1 MMTQVQFTL
10 NNGILGE
17 IMERVK
23 FYSKS
28 DLGCGYNLKKLH
40 EIVNNYDENKIDYN
54 INDILEFYNIILYI
68 HNECYLKKWTDVEIN
83 NIKNKCKKMNKSIGI
98 YLSKID
104 DSNIE
109 KIFIELEKNYR
120 YYDNF
125 FDVIEKYNVFKRIS
139 EGIFEKVIKDRY
151 ILQHVLQNKKIVT
164 KFGNSIRNKLLE
176 YPENAKI
183 LLDKYEIEGNNK
195 QIYLPNELTIEDKE
209 NLIINYINSEEAN
222 LNYLRIIENI
232 QSKKNELE
240 ISDKTRLLTKKK
252 IKEQTEKFFKD
263 SPGIEMRRSVA
274 FSEKRLEQEV
284 IIEGSG
290 RDIKCV
296 YDFNW
301 IKENQDYPT
310 LLNNFI
316 YLFGYTD
323 LKMRIVFTSKKS
335 NLGLFERYIF
345 INSKN
350 AYKKGTAFD
359 TLEMLSNLQ
368 IIAYNE
374 RLNSLNIRIEDIIEW
389 FFKKY
394 LLNEFN
400 INEYRISIPSENSS
414 TLEKC
419 RTILSEMDHILKEYQ
434 LIVEDGEIDHELI
447 EISSNPILFKDIKS
461 MIKNKY
467 VYANSEE
474 YNLIEYYFFSNQCM
488 LHYIQRIKTSYNSFF
503 DLINNEKIKK
513 EDYVTYAQE
522 EINYLIENS
531 YIIEDKEGYLNINK
545 KEVVYIFKDLYE
557 NEVISYWKHSEE
569 YRKAIDE
576 LINDGIL
583 CTKSSLLSHPEIDYF
598 NYYLNKS
605 EFNNGLD
612 LRNRYIH
619 GTQPSDEKAEEIHK
633 YNYMIFLKLFI
644 LLIIKINDDLC
655 IYDSVAYK
663 ENKEE

>member
-1 MMTQVQFTL
+1 M
-10 NNGILGE
+10 
-17 IMERVK
+17 
-23 FYSKS
+23 
-28 DLGCGYNLKKLH
+28 
-40 EIVNNYDENKIDYN
+40 
-54 INDILEFYNIILYI
+54 
-68 HNECYLKKWTDVEIN
+68 
-83 NIKNKCKKMNKSIGI
+83 
-98 YLSKID
+98 
-104 DSNIE
+104 
-109 KIFIELEKNYR
+109 EKNYQ
-120 YYDNF
+120 YYDDF
-125 FDVIEKYNVFKRIS
+125 FEVIEKYNVFERIS
-139 EGIFEKVIKDRY
+139 ESAFEKIVKDRY
-151 ILQHVLQNKKIVT
+151 ILHHVLQNKKIVT
-164 KFGNSIRNKLLE
+164 KFGNVIRNKLLE
-176 YPENAKI
+176 HPENAKI
-183 LLDKYEIEGNNK
+183 LLDKYEIEGKNK
-195 QIYLPNELTIEDKE
+195 QIYLPKEFTIVDKE
-209 NLIINYINSEEAN
+209 NLIIKYINSEEAN

-252 IKEQTEKFFKD
+252 IKEQTEKFFQN
-263 SPGIEMRRSVA
+263 SPGIEMKRSVA

-323 LKMRIVFTSKKS
+323 MKMRITLTSKKS

-350 AYKKGTAFD
+350 AYKKGAAFD

-374 RLNSLNIRIEDIIEW
+374 RLNSLNIRIESIIEW
-389 FFKKY
+389 VFKEY
-394 LLNEFN
+394 LFNEFN
-400 INEYRISIPSENSS
+400 INDYRISIPSKNSS

-434 LIVEDGEIDHELI
+434 LIVEDGQIDHELI
-447 EISSNPILFKDIKS
+447 EISSNPIPFKNIKS
-461 MIKNKY
+461 LIKNKY
-467 VYANSEE
+467 IYANSEE
-474 YNLIEYYFFSNQCM
+474 YNLMEYYFFSDQCM
-488 LHYIQRIKTSYNSFF
+488 LHYIKRIEKSYSSFF

-513 EDYVTYAQE
+513 EDYSTYAE
-522 EINYLIENS
+522 GEINYLIEKG
-531 YIIEDKEGYLNINK
+531 YIIEDKDGYLNINK
-545 KEVVYIFKDLYE
+545 KKVVNIFKDLYK
-557 NEVISYWKHSEE
+557 NEVIIYWRYSEE
-569 YRKAIDE
+569 YRKVIDE
-576 LINDGIL
+576 LINNGVL
-583 CTKSSLLSHPEIDYF
+583 CAESSLLSRPEIDYF

-619 GTQPSDEKAEEIHK
+619 GTQPSDDSAEKIHK

-655 IYDSVAYK
+655 INDSEQYK
-663 ENKEE
+663 RG